1 MAEAKARDE
10 WAHTSCVLAMIA
22 NAHRDPKKTRAYR
35 PSDFSPFEKKRKQG
49 IAITPGNIGLLKTV
63 FVDAC
68 PRAARRRGGSK

>member
-1 MAEAKARDE
+1 MAEAKARDR

-49 IAITPGNIGLLKTV
+49 IPITPGNIGLLKEV
-63 FVDAC
+63 FVD
-68 PRAARRRGGSK
+68 GGSK